1 MNIEL
6 RQLHYLLAIDRH
18 RNFARAAEA
27 IGLSQPALSR
37 SLQTLERSVGARLF
51 DRNRA
56 RVEPTVIGA
65 RLIMRARLLVNEAG
79 DIERE
84 LRQLLGLQ
92 AGLLRLGA
100 GPYPADISVGTAVGR
115 LVRDHPGL
123 RVDVS
128 VGDWPS
134 LTGRV
139 LTGDLDLAVAE
150 SSLALANPRLA
161 VELLPEHAGTFFCR
175 AGHPLAIRRGL
186 TLDDMRQ
193 YPFTVTMLPERL
205 LALAAKDDVAPRTDL
220 PPGVGAPAIRVETFR
235 LARCIVLESD
245 AIGAAAPSQIAD
257 DVARGHLVALPLRPP
272 WLRTRYAMIRL
283 AGRTPSPVAD
293 AFMQVL
299 REVEAGIAQ
308 GRG

>member
-1 MNIEL
+1 MKIEL

-37 SLQTLERSVGARLF
+37 SLQVLEKSVGARLF
-51 DRNRA
+51 DRDRA
-56 RVEPTVIGA
+56 RVEPTAIGV
-65 RLIMRARLLVNEAG
+65 RLIKRARLLVNEAE
-79 DIERE
+79 DMERE
-84 LRQLLGLQ
+84 LTQLLGLQ

-128 VGDWPS
+128 VGDWPA
-134 LTGRV
+134 LTERV
-139 LTGDLDLAVAE
+139 LTGDIDLAVAE
-150 SSLALANPRLA
+150 SSLALAEPRLA
-161 VELLPEHAGTFFCR
+161 VELLPEHEGIFFCR
-175 AGHPLAIRRGL
+175 AGHPLGGRDAL
-186 TLDDMRQ
+186 TLEDMRQ
-193 YPFTVTMLPERL
+193 FPFAVTMLPARL
-205 LALAAKDDVAPRTDL
+205 LALAAKDGVAPRTDL
-220 PPGVGAPAIRVETFR
+220 PPGMGAPEIRVETFQ
-235 LARCIVLESD
+235 LARCVVLESN
-245 AIGAAAPSQIAD
+245 AIGVAAPGQIAGD
-257 DVARGHLVALPLRPP
+257 IEQGRLVVLPLAPS